1 MDRDVDEEDD
11 DAEEEDD
18 NTDDVDSSLLLS
30 GVSRPCKLA
39 VGLRVPVLVEVVLL
53 GV

>member
-18 NTDDVDSSLLLS
+18 NTDDVDSSSLLS
-30 GVSRPCKLA
+30 GVSRPCLLA
-39 VGLRVPVLVEVVLL
+39 VGLPVEVL